1 MDTTRKVRLIGDIHG
16 NFSYY
21 KTLLDCEASV
31 QVGDYGLGFRR
42 QADEE
47 MLDWA
52 GDNLQHKFIRG
63 NHDNKAVCKTFPN
76 YIHDGFYDHQN
87 SIMYIGG
94 EWSIDYASRREG
106 VSWWPDEENSH
117 NDFDNFH
124 KLYTSVKPRIVI
136 SHGAPLTIPKAG
148 CILNPQFGPEMWTRT
163 NLRLYKMWQDH
174 APKLWIFGHWHKSMD
189 KHLDG
194 TRFIC
199 LDVNEYIDVNLD
211 TLEVTYS

>member
-1 MDTTRKVRLIGDIHG
+1 MTGLLNRKVRLIGDIHG
-16 NFSYY
+16 DFGYY

-31 QVGDYGLGFRR
+31 QVGDYGLGFDSLRDDR
-42 QADEE
+42 
-47 MLDWA
+47 MRDWA
-52 GDNLQHKFIRG
+52 DDNKQHRFIRG
-63 NHDNKAVCKTFPN
+63 NHDNKAICQTFPN
-76 YIHDGFYDHQN
+76 YIPDGYYDSQN

-106 VSWWPDEENSH
+106 VSWWSDEENSH

-124 KLYTSVKPRIVI
+124 KLYTMVKPRIVI

-148 CILNPQFGPEMWTRT
+148 NILNPSFGPEIWTRT

-174 APKLWIFGHWHKSMD
+174 APELWVFGHWHKSMD

-199 LDVNEYIDVNLD
+199 LNINEFIDVDLD
-211 TLEVTYS
+211 TLEVT